1 MLEIKSFTLGPAFTN
16 AYLIADPETK
26 DAAVIDPA
34 WDGHIILAEAQ
45 KRDWRIAHL
54 WYTHA
59 HFDHFGGAG
68 AIADGCELPPV
79 VAMHPDDRPLWD
91 VKGGAQ
97 FFGLS
102 LDDPGPEPTIDLEHG
117 QTLSLGSNQFE
128 VRYAPGHSPGHVMF
142 YCADPGAEQRVEP
155 VETQSRGHALSGG
168 SRLSKPKVEAAG
180 VLFAGDVIFKQSI
193 GRTDLPGGSY
203 DLLLQS
209 IREQVMTLPDEV
221 CILAGHMGETTVGA
235 ERKGNPFL
243 RFG

>member
-91 VKGGAQ
+91 AKGGANL
-97 FFGLS
+97 FGLG
-102 LDDPGPEPTIDLEHG
+102 LDDPGPEPTVDLAPG
-117 QTLSLGSNQFE
+117 QILTLGSNQFE
-128 VRYAPGHSPGHVMF
+128 VRYAPGHSQGHVMF
-142 YCADPGAEQRVEP
+142 YCDAE
-155 VETQSRGHALSGG
+155 
-168 SRLSKPKVEAAG
+168 K
-180 VLFAGDVIFKQSI
+180 VLFSGDVIFKQSI